1 MSNTDPTPEEIDHML
16 DGLDPSTLRDA
27 SHFRAIIAA
36 NDVIA
41 AGQRALVQAVIA
53 ARSAGDSWTII
64 GAALGVSK
72 QAAYDRFGKAVR
84 AIHSDAA

>member
-1 MSNTDPTPEEIDHML
+1 MSDPTPDEIDQML
-16 DGLDPSTLRDA
+16 DLIDPSTLRDA

-41 AGQRALVQAVIA
+41 AGERALIQSVIA

-72 QAAYDRFGKAVR
+72 QAASERFGKAVR
-84 AIHSDAA
+84 AVQSDAA

>member
-1 MSNTDPTPEEIDHML
+1 MPRVPSAEDIDQIL
-16 DGLDPSTLRDA
+16 ENIDPSTLRDA

-41 AGQRALVQAVIA
+41 AGERALIQSVIA
-53 ARSAGDSWTII
+53 ARSAGDSWTLI

-72 QAAYDRFGKAVR
+72 QAASERFGKAVR
-84 AIHSDAA
+84 AVRSDAA